1 MGRLPKMF
9 SGVSTYQVVA
19 LTFLGI
25 ILLGTLLLMLPFA
38 SNSGASLPLIDAL
51 FTATSASCVTG
62 LVVVDT
68 AQYFSI
74 FGQMVIIFLI
84 QLGGLGIMTFATLFS
99 IAFGKKINLQDRL
112 RIQESLN
119 QSEVEGVVRLC
130 LRIVKYALVIE
141 FLFGTILAFHFYELV
156 GAKGIYWG
164 YWHSVSAFCNAGFD
178 LMGNYRSLTM
188 FTADWTVN
196 LVITSLIILGALG
209 FTVMEDIIIKRN
221 FTNLKLHSKI
231 VLLTT
236 FILIVVGT
244 VLIWFLESGN
254 ANTLGNL
261 KTSQQWLASYFQAVT
276 PRTAGFNTLDI
287 DKMHDA
293 SIFFIIILM
302 FVGASP
308 ASTGGGI
315 KTTTFAVILLTTWNL
330 VRGKE
335 DLVLFSRRIEEGII
349 YKAFVILTMGVIW
362 VCIATF
368 FIVYFENARF
378 LDMFF
383 EVVSAFATVGLAT
396 IETQSLCSAS
406 KVVLILT
413 MFAGR
418 VGVLTFAMALMNSH
432 KISSIKY
439 PKESIVIG

>member
-1 MGRLPKMF
+1 
-9 SGVSTYQVVA
+9 
-19 LTFLGI
+19 
-25 ILLGTLLLMLPFA
+25 
-38 SNSGASLPLIDAL
+38 
-51 FTATSASCVTG
+51 
-62 LVVVDT
+62 
-68 AQYFSI
+68 
-74 FGQMVIIFLI
+74 
-84 QLGGLGIMTFATLFS
+84 
-99 IAFGKKINLQDRL
+99 
-112 RIQESLN
+112 
-119 QSEVEGVVRLC
+119 
-130 LRIVKYALVIE
+130 
-141 FLFGTILAFHFYELV
+141 
-156 GAKGIYWG
+156 
-164 YWHSVSAFCNAGFD
+164 
-178 LMGNYRSLTM
+178 
-188 FTADWTVN
+188 
-196 LVITSLIILGALG
+196 
-209 FTVMEDIIIKRN
+209 MEDIITKRN
-221 FTNLKLHSKI
+221 FTNLKVHSKI

-236 FILIVVGT
+236 LILIVVGT
-244 VLIWFLESGN
+244 VLIWVMESGN
-254 ANTLGNL
+254 ANTLGHL
-261 KTSQQWLASYFQAVT
+261 TTSQQWLASYFQAVT
-276 PRTAGFNTLDI
+276 PRTAGFNTLEI
-287 DKMHDA
+287 GKMHDA

-335 DLVLFSRRIEEGII
+335 DLVLFSRRIEDGII
-349 YKAFVILTMGVIW
+349 YKAFVILTIGVIW

-368 FIVYFENARF
+368 FIVYFENAGF